1 MLADVKLH
9 QRDPKVGDDGTTE
22 DDSWDLASSVGA
34 TATMVAAQRALANR
48 EGLIDDPFAEPLV
61 RAVGLDFFIRALDG
75 EIDLEDVDPE
85 FNMRRAAE
93 GMAVRTRWFD
103 KLFTDAAAAGV
114 RQAVILAAGLDARA
128 YRLPWPDG
136 TTVYELDQPEVI
148 DFKTKTLTGLGAKP
162 KADRRTVA
170 IDLRNDWP
178 KALLDNGFDPTQ
190 PTAWIAEGLL
200 IYLPPEA
207 QDLLFDRINE
217 LSAPGSR
224 VATEHIPDV
233 SMFSDERSQQISE
246 RLKKYGSR
254 HRDGRPDLPRRT
266 QPRHRVPDRHTA
278 GTCRRRRC
286 GMRTPPTVL
295 SSPTNETIGFFADL
309 SYVSAVKR

>member
-1 MLADVKLH
+1 MARTDN
-9 QRDPKVGDDGTTE
+9 
-22 DDSWDLASSVGA
+22 DSWDLASSVGA

-61 RAVGLDFFIRALDG
+61 RAVGVDFFIRALDG
-75 EIDLEDVDPE
+75 EIELEDVDPE

-103 KLFTDAAAAGV
+103 NLFADAAAAGV
-114 RQAVILAAGLDARA
+114 RQAVILAAGLDARG
-128 YRLPWPDG
+128 YRLDWPHG

-148 DFKTKTLTGLGAKP
+148 DFKTKTLTDLAAKP
-162 KADRRTVA
+162 KADRRTIA

-178 KALLDNGFDPTQ
+178 KELLNNGFDPSQ

-200 IYLPPEA
+200 IYLPSEA

-233 SMFSDERSQQISE
+233 SMFSDERAQQITE
-246 RLKKYGSR
+246 RLKKYG
-254 HRDGRPDLPRRT
+254 HDIEMKDLIYHGERS
-266 QPRHRVPDRHTA
+266 HVIDYLTA
-278 GTCRRRRC
+278 HGWDVSAQT
-286 GMRTPPTVL
+286 MREAYAANGFEFPE
-295 SSPTNETIGFFADL
+295 NETIGFFSNL

>member
-1 MLADVKLH
+1 MARTDN
-9 QRDPKVGDDGTTE
+9 
-22 DDSWDLASSVGA
+22 DSWDLASSVGA
-34 TATMVAAQRALANR
+34 TATLVAAQRALANR

-75 EIDLEDVDPE
+75 EIQLDEVDPE

-93 GMAVRTRWFD
+93 GMTVRTRWFD

-136 TTVYELDQPEVI
+136 TTVYELDQPQVI
-148 DFKTKTLTGLGAKP
+148 DFKTKTLSGLSANP
-162 KADRRTVA
+162 KADRHTVA

-178 KALLDNGFDPTQ
+178 KALKDNGFDPTQ

-233 SMFSDERSQQISE
+233 KMFSDERAQRITE
-246 RLKKYGSR
+246 RMKKYGS
-254 HRDGRPDLPRRT
+254 DIELSDLIYHGERSHVIDYLT
-266 QPRHRVPDRHTA
+266 GHGWDVAAQT
-278 GTCRRRRC
+278 
-286 GMRTPPTVL
+286 MREAYAANGFEFPE
-295 SSPTNETIGFFADL
+295 NETIGFFADL

>member
-1 MLADVKLH
+1 MA
-9 QRDPKVGDDGTTE
+9 RTE
-22 DDSWDLASSVGA
+22 GDSWDLASSVGS
-34 TATMVAAQRALANR
+34 TATMVAAQRALSSR

-75 EIDLEDVDPE
+75 EIELEDVDPE

-136 TTVYELDQPEVI
+136 TTVYELDQPAVI
-148 DFKTKTLTGLGAKP
+148 EFKTETLAGLSAKP
-162 KADRRTVA
+162 KADRRAVA
-170 IDLRNDWP
+170 IDLRYDWP
-178 KALLDNGFDPTQ
+178 KALLDNGFDATQ

-233 SMFSDERSQQISE
+233 TMFSDERSQRITE
-246 RLKKYGSR
+246 RLKKYGHDIEMSDLIFHGER
-254 HRDGRPDLPRRT
+254 SHVIEYLTAHGWDVTSQTMRDAYAANGFMFPE
-266 QPRHRVPDRHTA
+266 
-278 GTCRRRRC
+278 
-286 GMRTPPTVL
+286 
-295 SSPTNETIGFFADL
+295 NETIGFFSNL
-309 SYVSAVKR
+309 SYVSAVKL

>member
-1 MLADVKLH
+1 MA
-9 QRDPKVGDDGTTE
+9 RTE
-22 DDSWDLASSVGA
+22 GDSWDLASSVGT
-34 TATMVAAQRALANR
+34 TATMVAAQRALSNR

-61 RAVGLDFFIRALDG
+61 RAVGLGFFVQAPDG
-75 EIDLEDVDPE
+75 EIDLEEVDPR

-93 GMAVRTRWFD
+93 GMTVRTRWFD

-128 YRLPWPDG
+128 YRLDWPDG

-148 DFKTKTLTGLGAKP
+148 DFKTNTLAGLDAKP
-162 KADRRTVA
+162 KANRVTIA
-170 IDLRNDWP
+170 IDLRDDWP
-178 KALLDNGFDPTQ
+178 KALLDNGFDLEQ

-224 VATEHIPDV
+224 VATEHIPDT

-246 RLKKYGSR
+246 RMKKYGHDIEMRDLIYHGERSHVIEYLTA
-254 HRDGRPDLPRRT
+254 HRWDVTAQTMREAYAANGFEFPD
-266 QPRHRVPDRHTA
+266 
-278 GTCRRRRC
+278 
-286 GMRTPPTVL
+286 
-295 SSPTNETIGFFADL
+295 NETIGFFSNL
-309 SYVSAVKR
+309 S

>member
-1 MLADVKLH
+1 MA
-9 QRDPKVGDDGTTE
+9 RTDDDT
-22 DDSWDLASSVGA
+22 WDLASSVGA
-34 TATMVAAQRALANR
+34 TATMVAAQRVLSNR

-61 RAVGLDFFIRALDG
+61 RAVGLDFFVRALDG
-75 EIDLEDVDPE
+75 EIDLGDVDPR
-85 FNMRRAAE
+85 FNMQRAAQ

-103 KLFTDAAAAGV
+103 ALFTDAAAAGV

-136 TTVYELDQPEVI
+136 TVVYEVDQPEVI
-148 DFKTKTLTGLGAKP
+148 DFKTKTLTELGAKP
-162 KADRRTVA
+162 RADRRTVA

-178 KALLDNGFDPTQ
+178 KALRDNGFDSTQ

-200 IYLPPEA
+200 IYLPSEA

-233 SMFSDERSQQISE
+233 SMFGDERSQQIAE
-246 RLKKYGSR
+246 RLKQYGHDIEMGELIYHGERSDVIDYLTE
-254 HRDGRPDLPRRT
+254 HGWDVTAQKTPDAYAVNGFEFPEDG
-266 QPRHRVPDRHTA
+266 A
-278 GTCRRRRC
+278 
-286 GMRTPPTVL
+286 M
-295 SSPTNETIGFFADL
+295 GFFADM
-309 SYVSAVKR
+309 SYVSAVKH

>member
-1 MLADVKLH
+1 MA
-9 QRDPKVGDDGTTE
+9 RTE
-22 DDSWDLASSVGA
+22 GDSWDLASSVGA
-34 TATMVAAQRALANR
+34 TATMVAAQRALSHR
-48 EGLIDDPFAEPLV
+48 EGLIVDPFAEPLV

-75 EIDLEDVDPE
+75 DIDFEDVDPE

-93 GMAVRTRWFD
+93 GMTVRTRWFD
-103 KLFTDAAAAGV
+103 TLFTDAAAVGV

-128 YRLPWPDG
+128 YRLDWPDG

-148 DFKTKTLTGLGAKP
+148 EFKTKTLAGLDAKP
-162 KADRRTVA
+162 KADRRTIA

-178 KALLDNGFDPTQ
+178 KALLDNGFDATQ

-224 VATEHIPDV
+224 VATEHIPDTT
-233 SMFSDERSQQISE
+233 MFSDERSQQITE
-246 RLKKYGSR
+246 RLKKYGHDLEMKDLIYHGERSHVIEYLTAHGWEVTAQTMR
-254 HRDGRPDLPRRT
+254 EAYAANGFEFPD
-266 QPRHRVPDRHTA
+266 
-278 GTCRRRRC
+278 
-286 GMRTPPTVL
+286 
-295 SSPTNETIGFFADL
+295 NETMGFFSNL

>member
-1 MLADVKLH
+1 MA
-9 QRDPKVGDDGTTE
+9 RTE
-22 DDSWDLASSVGA
+22 GDSWDLASSVGA
-34 TATMVAAQRALANR
+34 TATMVAAQRALSNR

-61 RAVGLDFFIRALDG
+61 RAVGLGFFVQAPDG
-75 EIDLEDVDPE
+75 EIDLEEVDPR

-93 GMAVRTRWFD
+93 GMTVRTRWFD

-128 YRLPWPDG
+128 YRLDWPDG

-148 DFKTKTLTGLGAKP
+148 DFKTNTLAGLDAKP
-162 KADRRTVA
+162 KANRVTIA

-178 KALLDNGFDPTQ
+178 KALLDNGFDPAQ

-233 SMFSDERSQQISE
+233 SMFADERAQQIRE
-246 RLKKYGSR
+246 RMKKYGSDIEMGDLIYHGER
-254 HRDGRPDLPRRT
+254 SHVIEYLTVRGWDVKAKTMRESYAANGFEFPD
-266 QPRHRVPDRHTA
+266 
-278 GTCRRRRC
+278 
-286 GMRTPPTVL
+286 
-295 SSPTNETIGFFADL
+295 NETIGFFSNL
-309 SYVSAVKR
+309 SYVAAVKR